1 MRQPIMFWNRTTT
14 VMLSQIH
21 FFLTPS
27 LLTLDIKISFAPSAL
42 CHLIQRIW
50 PLHLTR
56 IPPPF
61 LISLSQLRLSHR
73 LWFDA
78 HMLPDRPGP
87 SKWWLYLNV
96 DEREM
101 QTAVV
106 FVNGVLFG
114 WGGWGVWSWLADVK
128 QRRERETRSRDDLTT
143 LSVAGQ

>member
-1 MRQPIMFWNRTTT
+1 
-14 VMLSQIH
+14 MLNFHIVFVNFMQIH
-21 FFLTPS
+21 NCEAAYYVLKQNHNGHVITDS
-27 LLTLDIKISFAPSAL
+27 LLLNTLTSRIRYQISFAPSAL

-87 SKWWLYLNV
+87 
-96 DEREM
+96 
-101 QTAVV
+101 
-106 FVNGVLFG
+106 VNDGYI
-114 WGGWGVWSWLADVK
+114 
-128 QRRERETRSRDDLTT
+128 
-143 LSVAGQ
+143 